1 MVPDAGE
8 CEQPRLSRR
17 RPDDIV
23 AVKYSIHERPR
34 VMIGEIVTFVQ
45 GIKAGKLG
53 TITNMRVTVIGTGY
67 VGTVTGACL
76 AYLGHRVTCVDTDL
90 SKIEKLRRGE
100 PPIYEPGLQEL
111 IVSANERGGINF
123 ETGLETAVRESDIIF
138 IAVGTPPLPSG
149 ESNLAYLES
158 AARGIGASMDP
169 SRFRVVVNKS
179 TVPVGSGN
187 LVEALVREGIVEARP
202 DLSDRI
208 AFGVASNPEFLREGS
223 AIHDSLYPDRIVVGA
238 DDPTTLEMM
247 RQLYAPLIEQKFT
260 EPSFAPRP
268 EPLQA
273 GAGEITLVATTIT
286 SAEMIKYSANAFL
299 ALKIGFSNEM
309 ANICERVGADVTE
322 VMTGIG
328 LDWRIGRG
336 FLNAGI
342 GWGGSCFGK
351 DISSLLH
358 TAAEYG
364 YQARILEASLAV
376 NRMQRSMVIQKLQEK
391 LFILKGRTIALLGLA
406 FKPNTDDLR
415 DAPSLQIAEKLIQLG
430 ARVRVYDPV
439 AMSVCRE
446 QYPDLRITYCNDA
459 LTAVEHAD
467 ALVLVTEWPE
477 FAALSL
483 KQLARRMNKA
493 ILIDGR
499 NLFQPERARE
509 AGFEYAGIGRAVPRL
524 AAAVVTD

>member
-1 MVPDAGE
+1 
-8 CEQPRLSRR
+8 
-17 RPDDIV
+17 
-23 AVKYSIHERPR
+23 
-34 VMIGEIVTFVQ
+34 
-45 GIKAGKLG
+45 
-53 TITNMRVTVIGTGY
+53 MRVTVIGTGY

-76 AYLGHRVTCVDTDL
+76 AYLGHRVTCVDTDAG
-90 SKIEKLRRGE
+90 KIEKLRLGQS
-100 PPIYEPGLQEL
+100 PIYEPGLDEL
-111 IVSANERGGINF
+111 LVLAAKNGGIDF
-123 ETGLETAVRESDIIF
+123 ETDLQGPVRESDIIF

-158 AARGIGASMDP
+158 AARGIGAAMDP

-187 LVEALVREGIVEARP
+187 LVEALVRDGIQEFHP
-202 DLSDRI
+202 ELSDSI
-208 AFGVASNPEFLREGS
+208 VFGVASNPEFLREGS
-223 AIHDSLYPDRIVVGA
+223 AIDDSLYPDRIVVGA
-238 DDPTTLEMM
+238 DDPTTLQMM
-247 RQLYAPLIEQKFT
+247 RQLYGALIEQQFS

-268 EPLQA
+268 VQTHPRGREVP
-273 GAGEITLVATTIT
+273 IVATTIT

-309 ANICERVGADVTE
+309 ANICERVGAEVTE

-376 NRMQRSMVIQKLQEK
+376 NRMQRSVVIQKLQEK
-391 LFILKGRTIALLGLA
+391 LFILKGRTIGLLGLA

-415 DAPSLQIAEKLIQLG
+415 DAPALQIAEKLIQMG
-430 ARVRVYDPV
+430 ARVRAFDPV
-439 AMSVCRE
+439 AMDVCRHQHPE
-446 QYPDLRITYCNDA
+446 LKITYCNDA
-459 LTAVEHAD
+459 LSVAENAD
-467 ALVLVTEWPE
+467 ALVVVTEWPE
-477 FAALSL
+477 FAQLNL
-483 KQLARRMNKA
+483 KQLAMRMSKPV
-493 ILIDGR
+493 LIDGR
-499 NLFQPERARE
+499 NLFSASHARE
-509 AGFEYAGIGRAVPRL
+509 AGFEYSGIGRALPRPATNPSQSSKASHTL
-524 AAAVVTD
+524 Q